1 MSTLKVDTLQN
12 AVGENFVFQNKN
24 LLINGGMNIWQRRT
38 QKTNIDSGGYYTVD
52 RINTTGNL
60 TGGTGEFTQERSTD
74 VPTAQGFNYSLKM
87 DCTTADTLSTTSGFM
102 TVRQRIEGQNL
113 QHLLKGSSSAKKVTL
128 SFWVKSSKTGTH
140 ICQLFDEDNTRSIS
154 KSYSVSSADTWEKK
168 ELTFDGDTTGAFD
181 NDANRSLHVVW
192 WLAAGTDYTSGS
204 LGTSWATG
212 VDGNGL
218 ANFVATGQV
227 NLADSTS
234 NEFYLTGLQLETGSV
249 ATDFEFEPFE
259 TTQRKCFRY
268 AERLTSQNENLSFFL
283 RRNTSDNIFQG
294 WYNFKEPKRG
304 GASLVVQT
312 QPALTTN
319 TPTADQF
326 RMFNSSAWSNVTS
339 TQSVSI
345 SGQNTS
351 GGHNQAG
358 TYTTLDQSRG
368 MTIIINGITS
378 GTTGQLA
385 SAEFQHADLIID
397 AEL

>member
-12 AVGENFVFQNKN
+12 AVGENFVFNNKN
-24 LLINGGMNIWQRRT
+24 LIINGGMDIWQRRT
-38 QKTNIDSGGYYTVD
+38 QKTGINSGGYYTVD
-52 RINTTGNL
+52 RINTTGVL
-60 TGGTGEFTQERSTD
+60 GTGDFTQERSTD

-87 DCTTADTLSTTSGFM
+87 DCTTADTLSTTSNFM

-128 SFWVKSSKTGTH
+128 SFWVKSSKTGTY

-168 ELTFDGDTTGAFD
+168 ELTFDGDTTGALD

-192 WLAAGTDYTSGS
+192 WLAAGTDHTSGS
-204 LGTSWATG
+204 LGTSWAGGT
-212 VDGNGL
+212 DGNGL

-268 AERLTSQNENLSFFL
+268 AERVSSQNENLTFFL
-283 RRNTSDNIFQG
+283 RRNTSDNAFQG

-304 GASLVVQT
+304 DASLVVQT
-312 QPALTTN
+312 QPALTTS
-319 TPTADQF
+319 TPTVNQF
-326 RMFNSSAWSNVTS
+326 SMFNSSAWSAVTS
-339 TQSVSI
+339 SVAVSI
-345 SGQNTS
+345 SGYGTS
-351 GGHNQAG
+351 GQVG
-358 TYTTLDQSRG
+358 TYTTSDISRG
-368 MTIIINGITS
+368 MMIRINGISS

-385 SAEFQHADLIID
+385 GADFSESDLIID